1 VDTIRDV
8 WTYIAD
14 NPDRFREAV
23 STHIQLSGTAL
34 LLALLIFLPIGVLVN
49 KTRFVG
55 PGVLGVVS
63 AARVVPSLAI
73 VFLGYSVVGTGYQT
87 ALLALV
93 VLAGPPLVI
102 NTDAGLRSVPASVR
116 ENAAGLGM
124 TPLQAFFRVEVPLAM
139 PVIIGGVRS
148 AAIEVIASAAI
159 AAFIGV
165 RTLGLFLTSGLAT
178 GNNTQ
183 LLAGS
188 ILIAILALTTE
199 VVLAGVQRGVSP
211 PAATR

>member
-1 VDTIRDV
+1 MDIIRDV
-8 WTYIAD
+8 WSYIAD
-14 NPDRFREAV
+14 NPERFREAV
-23 STHIQLSGTAL
+23 STHLKLSGTAL

-55 PGVLGVVS
+55 QGVLGVVS
-63 AARVVPSLAI
+63 AARVIPSLAI
-73 VFLGYSVVGTGYQT
+73 IFLGYSIVGTGYQT

-124 TPLQAFFRVEVPLAM
+124 TPLQAFFRVEVPLAL
-139 PVIIGGVRS
+139 PVIIGGIRS

-165 RTLGLFLTSGLAT
+165 RTLGLFLTSGVST
-178 GNNTQ
+178 GNDVE
-183 LLAGS
+183 LLTGA
-188 ILIAILALTTE
+188 IPIAILALSAE
-199 VVLAGVQRGVSP
+199 AILAVVQRVATP
-211 PAATR
+211 PLATR

>member
-1 VDTIRDV
+1 LDTIRDV

-23 STHIQLSGTAL
+23 STHIQLSGSAL

-55 PGVLGVVS
+55 PGVLGIVS

-102 NTDAGLRSVPASVR
+102 NTDAGLRSVPAAVR

-124 TPLQAFFRVEVPLAM
+124 TPLQSFFRVEVPLAL

-199 VVLAGVQRGVSP
+199 VTLAGVQRGVSP

>member
-1 VDTIRDV
+1 MDTIRDV

-23 STHIQLSGTAL
+23 STHIQLSGSAL
-34 LLALLIFLPIGVLVN
+34 LLALLIFPPIGVLVN

-55 PGVLGVVS
+55 PGVLGIVS

-102 NTDAGLRSVPASVR
+102 NTDAGLRSVPAAVR

-124 TPLQAFFRVEVPLAM
+124 TPLQSFFRVEVPLAL

-199 VVLAGVQRGVSP
+199 VTLAAVQRGVSP